1 MPFRGGKPIY
11 GIQPAWSPDGKQIV
25 FVYTNRQD
33 GPWLLRV
40 MNREGSNQHTV
51 LKQASS
57 LFAPD
62 WSPDGLLLAFA
73 FSDDSVTQI
82 YDMALDSSNPQRLT
96 AEGTSA
102 TEPDWRP

>member
-40 MNREGSNQHTV
+40 INREGSNQHTV